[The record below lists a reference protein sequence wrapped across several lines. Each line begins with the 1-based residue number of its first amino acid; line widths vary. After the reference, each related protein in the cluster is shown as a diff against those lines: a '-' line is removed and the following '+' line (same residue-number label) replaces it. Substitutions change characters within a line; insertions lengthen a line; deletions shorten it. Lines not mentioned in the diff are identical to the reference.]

1 MNYKNLL
8 TSDYWFDVDRTRL
21 HVFDKTVLGVAIGL
35 VLLSG
40 VLYLVK
46 RKVQNPFDKQI
57 AEKLAVAIFWLGVL
71 EALWFGLR
79 FEYVAML
86 GTKFVATLIAVAF
99 GIRII
104 YLLIKYLRNRKAAL
118 VAWQKE
124 QTKLKY
130 LPKQG

>member
-1 MNYKNLL
+1 MNFKNLL

-21 HVFDKTVLGVAIGL
+21 HLFDKTVLGIG
-35 VLLSG
+35 VGFVVLSG
-40 VLYLVK
+40 ILYLIK

-57 AEKLAVAIFWLGVL
+57 AEKLAVAIFWLGLL
-71 EALWFGLR
+71 EVLWFGLR

-86 GTKFVATLIAVAF
+86 GTKFVAGLIALSFA
-99 GIRII
+99 IRII

-130 LPKQG
+130 LPKSS